1 MRKLNTVKRLGG
13 KKIKV
18 RTSLVLILIFFI
30 ILHTYGEDSESSL
43 STGQR
48 LFMENK
54 PEDAIIWLELA
65 LGEDTG
71 NKNIYSYLGI
81 AYEQIGENQKA
92 IDTYNRGLDYS
103 GDLKSQF
110 LTNIANNMGIL
121 GNYDSAINFY
131 SQAMV
136 SGYNGDALRNRAGE
150 YLRKQLY
157 DEALKDYKQYIAV
170 EVDPY
175 QGEEIKRLI
184 NLLEHKLDQIAIQA
198 IENER
203 KRLEEEARQRDLLS
217 QVLNSLSSAG
227 DGTTNLSAGT
237 EDVEDYNGDFDIVD

>member
-1 MRKLNTVKRLGG
+1 MRKLDTVKRLGG

-18 RTSLVLILIFFI
+18 RPSLVLILIFFT
-30 ILHTYGEDSESSL
+30 ILYTYGEGPVSSL
-43 STGQR
+43 STGKR

-71 NKNIYSYLGI
+71 NKHIYNFLGI
-81 AYEQIGENQKA
+81 AYEQTGKNQKA
-92 IDTYNRGLDYS
+92 IDIYNRGLDYA
-103 GDLKSQF
+103 GNLESQF
-110 LTNIANNMGIL
+110 LTNIANNMVIL
-121 GNYDSAINFY
+121 GNYDSAINLY
-131 SQAMV
+131 SKAMI

-157 DEALKDYKQYIAV
+157 DEALLDYKEYIAM

-175 QGEEIKRLI
+175 QGEEIKKLI
-184 NLLEHKLDQIAIQA
+184 NLLEFKLDQIVIQTV
-198 IENER
+198 EDER
-203 KRLEEEARQRDLLS
+203 KRLEKEARQRDLIN
-217 QVLNSLSSAG
+217 QVLNSLSTAG

-237 EDVEDYNGDFDIVD
+237 ENVEDYNSDFDIVD